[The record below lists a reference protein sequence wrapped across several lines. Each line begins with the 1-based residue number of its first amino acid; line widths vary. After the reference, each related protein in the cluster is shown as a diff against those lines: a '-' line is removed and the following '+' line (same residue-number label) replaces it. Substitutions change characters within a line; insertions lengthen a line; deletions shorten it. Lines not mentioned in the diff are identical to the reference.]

1 MEAVLILYA
10 AAIPAVPFWGFCHFK
25 KGEKPGFAAICL
37 ALTLFQLLI
46 SGYAVYVKFF
56 A

>member
-25 KGEKPGFAAICL
+25 KSRKLGFAAICL
-37 ALTLFQLLI
+37 GLTLSQILI

>member
-1 MEAVLILYA
+1 MEVFMIAYA

-25 KGEKPGFAAICL
+25 KREKMGFAAICL
-37 ALTLFQLLI
+37 MLTLCQILI
-46 SGYAVYVKFF
+46 SGYAIYVKFL